1 MIKYNRN
8 AITII
13 FLGEKTMDKK
23 LIDRISVLSKKSKAE
38 GLSPEEKAE
47 QQDLRKE
54 YLTEFRSNFRQ
65 QLENVE
71 ISYVD

>member
-1 MIKYNRN
+1 
-8 AITII
+8 
-13 FLGEKTMDKK
+13 MDKK
-23 LIDRISVLSKKSKAE
+23 LIDRINQLSRKPKGE
-38 GLSPEEKAE
+38 GPSPEEKAQ

-54 YLTEFRSNFRQ
+54 YLTEFGSNFRQ

>member
-1 MIKYNRN
+1 
-8 AITII
+8 
-13 FLGEKTMDKK
+13 MDKK
-23 LIDRISVLSKKSKAE
+23 LTDRINQLSRKSKAE

-54 YLTEFRSNFRQ
+54 YLKEFRSNFRQ

>member
-1 MIKYNRN
+1 
-8 AITII
+8 
-13 FLGEKTMDKK
+13 MDKK
-23 LIDRISVLSKKSKAE
+23 LIDRINQLSRKSKSE

-47 QQDLRKE
+47 QQNLRKE
-54 YLTEFRSNFRQ
+54 YLTQFRSNFRK

>member
-1 MIKYNRN
+1 
-8 AITII
+8 
-13 FLGEKTMDKK
+13 MDKK
-23 LIDRISVLSKKSKAE
+23 LIDRINQLSRKSKAE

-71 ISYVD
+71 ISYVDYTRKLSH

>member
-1 MIKYNRN
+1 
-8 AITII
+8 
-13 FLGEKTMDKK
+13 MDKK
-23 LIDRISVLSKKSKAE
+23 HIDRINQLSRKSKAE

-54 YLTEFRSNFRQ
+54 YLKEFRSNFRQ

>member
-1 MIKYNRN
+1 
-8 AITII
+8 
-13 FLGEKTMDKK
+13 MDKK
-23 LIDRISVLSKKSKAE
+23 LIDRINQLSRKSKAE

-54 YLTEFRSNFRQ
+54 YLTQFRSNFRK